1 VLIRKSLLARVRLFQ
16 RIAVSSTMSA
26 LGQKQTCAVQKVM
39 SALCQKRTLVAC
51 LCVVRFTPK
60 CSDYIRAMGIRDRV
74 NVDGDFGSKI
84 GFTEYGRT
92 STKNFDV
99 VL

>member
-1 VLIRKSLLARVRLFQ
+1 MH
-16 RIAVSSTMSA
+16 TP
-26 LGQKQTCAVQKVM
+26 M
-39 SALCQKRTLVAC
+39 SALCHKRSLVAC

-74 NVDGDFGSKI
+74 NVDGDFGSKT

>member
-1 VLIRKSLLARVRLFQ
+1 
-16 RIAVSSTMSA
+16 
-26 LGQKQTCAVQKVM
+26 
-39 SALCQKRTLVAC
+39 
-51 LCVVRFTPK
+51 
-60 CSDYIRAMGIRDRV
+60 MGIRDRV
-74 NVDGDFGSKI
+74 NVDGDFGSKT